1 MSNRPVVVLLDAA
14 AANALL
20 NLAFPTTNA
29 FLAIQLLPYKMNRI
43 SFVRISWLCLFVVE
57 GLNAYPLALTET
69 HRMHR
74 FAYYGNV
81 IQTGFHDRQ

>member
-43 SFVRISWLCLFVVE
+43 SFVRILWLCLFVVQD
-57 GLNAYPLALTET
+57 LDAYPLALVET

-74 FAYYGNV
+74 YAYYGNV
-81 IQTGFHDRQ
+81 IQTGFRDTQ